1 MNITLTEP
9 PPTVE
14 SPPEELKVEKQRLS
28 TRQIVGRVTAILI
41 AVGVTVAILLMAP
54 HIQRFSQYGYPGIF
68 LISLIANASIV
79 LPVPGLAVTFTMGA
93 VLWWPLV
100 GLVAGAGEAL
110 GEITGYLA
118 GYGGSAVVENKQLYA
133 RLKYWMEHHG
143 MLTIFVLSVIPN
155 PVIDL
160 AGISAGALK
169 YSFFKFM
176 LALWLGKTIK
186 TLIFAWAGAHSVN
199 WLLQF
204 MS

>member
-14 SPPEELKVEKQRLS
+14 APPEELKAEKKRMS
-28 TRQIVGRVTAILI
+28 TRQIVGRAAAII
-41 AVGVTVAILLMAP
+41 FVVGITIAILLMAP

-68 LISLIANASIV
+68 LVSLISNASIV
-79 LPVPGLAVTFTMGA
+79 LPVPSLAITFSMGA
-93 VLWWPLV
+93 VLWWPMV
-100 GLVAGAGEAL
+100 GLVAGVGEAL

-118 GYGGSAVVENKQLYA
+118 GYGGSAVVEDRQLYA

-143 MLTIFVLSVIPN
+143 MLTIFVLSIIPN

-160 AGISAGALK
+160 AGISAGALR
-169 YSFFKFM
+169 YSFLRFM
-176 LALWLGKTIK
+176 LALWVGKTIK
-186 TLIFAWAGAHSVN
+186 TLAFAWAGAHSVS

-204 MS
+204 MA

>member
-14 SPPEELKVEKQRLS
+14 SPPEELKVEQQRLS
-28 TRQIVGRVTAILI
+28 TRQIVGRVAAILF
-41 AVGVTVAILLMAP
+41 AVGITIAILLMAP
-54 HIQRFSQYGYPGIF
+54 HIQRFSRYGYPGIF

-79 LPVPGLAVTFTMGA
+79 LPIPGLAVTFTMGA

-110 GEITGYLA
+110 GETTGYLA
-118 GYGGSAVVENKQLYA
+118 GYGGSAVVENRKLYA

-169 YSFFKFM
+169 YSFLKFM

-186 TLIFAWAGAHSVN
+186 TLFFAWAGAHSVT

-204 MS
+204 MA